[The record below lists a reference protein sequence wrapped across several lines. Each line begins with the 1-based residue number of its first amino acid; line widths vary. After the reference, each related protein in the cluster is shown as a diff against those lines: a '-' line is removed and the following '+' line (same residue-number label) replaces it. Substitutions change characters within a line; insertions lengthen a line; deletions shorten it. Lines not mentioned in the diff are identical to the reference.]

1 MKRQGHKGLDVR
13 WLASGIALAGL
24 IGLQS
29 VGSAG
34 SLLPTA
40 EAVPL
45 NLAHPVD
52 DLPAIK
58 PLDEAVKAPKVE
70 FVSEIVNRSVFLMN
84 RGAGA
89 SESPTTNGGDRID
102 SSKEPPAI
110 ELIGTLLSQQADV
123 ALIAE
128 GSDRTRRLQVG
139 DTVRDWKIV
148 RIRRDDLLLKQ
159 DDALAPINMR

>member
-1 MKRQGHKGLDVR
+1 MKRQGHIELDVR
-13 WLASGIALAGL
+13 WLASGIALAGF

-29 VGSAG
+29 VGPAG

-52 DLPAIK
+52 DLPAVK
-58 PLDEAVKAPKVE
+58 TLDEAVNAPKVE
-70 FVSEIVNRSVFLMN
+70 LISEIVKRSVFLMD

-89 SESPTTNGGDRID
+89 SESPTTTGSDRID

-110 ELIGTLLSQQADV
+110 ELIGTLLSQQADI

-139 DTVRDWKIV
+139 DTVKDWRIV

-159 DDALAPINMR
+159 DDSLAPINMR